1 MPQSGCDVRLSD
13 VAAGTI
19 DWLAIP
25 KATRAKRIGLWHGLG
40 NAALLGMFAASRLRR
55 ARRADDPAAKWLSAG
70 GLLLAG
76 LTGWLGAE
84 LVEHHRIG
92 IQDDAREDAPSSLPF
107 SDDAP
112 TLPGVRAER
121 AAERMPASK

>member
-1 MPQSGCDVRLSD
+1 MALGTRRCSACSRRRGSGAR
-13 VAAGTI
+13 VARTIQQPNGCLPAG
-19 DWLAIP
+19 
-25 KATRAKRIGLWHGLG
+25 
-40 NAALLGMFAASRLRR
+40 F
-55 ARRADDPAAKWLSAG
+55 
-70 GLLLAG
+70 LLAG